1 MSSLLE
7 EAIVDAKA
15 LKEAALKNAENVV
28 LEKYSGEVKKALDTL
43 LEQEELEEGGEDETL
58 TEFTDDVPYAFQNE
72 ELDEAP
78 EDEIVEIDFDALKTR
93 LEEEDEVVEEEDL
106 NDALEMADDM
116 AGGDPLDQMADRDAE
131 EDAAELGA
139 TPVEPLEEG
148 KDRFIIMKSSRALD
162 DGKAQP
168 SNAYSNPTTTKK
180 AGVKAGH
187 VYDSKEAAEK
197 DAKKLGDVNPVG
209 FAVVKL
215 AAEDLD
221 EDIDLS
227 GLFIEELVEEL
238 VVDMIPRPQGW
249 SSVNS
254 ANNSVEQANNDAM
267 EAAVQAH
274 LEEQDEEEMQEE
286 TAPDVVCD
294 HGLYESQIS
303 ELTESNRELRALI
316 VEAKDQLTKLNL
328 DNAKL
333 VYQNKALN
341 SASLNERQ
349 KAQIVEAVQSA
360 NSVEEASMIFETIQN
375 AVGSTPDQRTRPQT
389 LREAVQRPTSLLIN
403 SKRNNEA
410 TKDPTMGRMLRL
422 AGLNK

>member
-72 ELDEAP
+72 ELDAP
-78 EDEIVEIDFDALKTR
+78 EDDEIVEIDFDALKAR
-93 LEEEDEVVEEEDL
+93 LEKEDEVVEEEDL

-116 AGGDPLDQMADRDAE
+116 AGGEMAPELEASAE

-139 TPVEPLEEG
+139 EPVEPLEEG

-168 SNAYSNPTTTKK
+168 SNAYSNPATTKK

-197 DAKKLGDVNPVG
+197 DAKKLGDANPVG
-209 FAVVKL
+209 FTVVKL
-215 AAEDLD
+215 ASKDLD
-221 EDIDLS
+221 EDLDLS
-227 GLFIEELVEEL
+227 GLFIEELIEEL
-238 VVDMIPRPQGW
+238 VVDMDTSPAGF
-249 SSVNS
+249 SSLGG
-254 ANNSVEQANNDAM
+254 AENSVMQANNDAI
-267 EAAVQAH
+267 AAAKEAH
-274 LEEQDEEEMQEE
+274 LEEEEEEE
-286 TAPDVVCD
+286 IEEDTAPDVVPVEL
-294 HGLYESQIS
+294 HEAKIS

-316 VEAKDQLTKLNL
+316 VEARDQLTKLNL

-375 AVGSTPDQRTRPQT
+375 AVGNTPDQRTRPQT

-410 TKDPTMGRMLRL
+410 TKDPAMGRMLRL

>member
-43 LEQEELEEGGEDETL
+43 LEQEELEEGGEDEAL

-72 ELDEAP
+72 ELDALE
-78 EDEIVEIDFDALKTR
+78 EDEIVEIDFDALKAR
-93 LEEEDEVVEEEDL
+93 LEKEDEVVEEEDL

-116 AGGDPLDQMADRDAE
+116 AGGEMAPELEASAE
-131 EDAAELGA
+131 EDTAELGA
-139 TPVEPLEEG
+139 EPVEPLEEG

-168 SNAYSNPTTTKK
+168 SNAYSNPATTKK

-197 DAKKLGDVNPVG
+197 DAKKLGDANPVG
-209 FAVVKL
+209 FTVVKL
-215 AAEDLD
+215 ASKDLD
-221 EDIDLS
+221 EDLDLS
-227 GLFIEELVEEL
+227 GLFIEELIEEL
-238 VVDMIPRPQGW
+238 VVDMDTSPAGF
-249 SSVNS
+249 SSLGG
-254 ANNSVEQANNDAM
+254 AYNSVMQANNDAI
-267 EAAVQAH
+267 AAAKEAH
-274 LEEQDEEEMQEE
+274 LEEEEEEE
-286 TAPDVVCD
+286 IEEDTAPDVVPVEL
-294 HGLYESQIS
+294 HEAKIS
-303 ELTESNRELRALI
+303 KLTESNRELRALI

-375 AVGSTPDQRTRPQT
+375 AVGNTPDQRTRPQT

-410 TKDPTMGRMLRL
+410 TKDPAMGRMLRL

>member
-7 EAIVDAKA
+7 EAIVDARA
-15 LKEAALKNAENVV
+15 LKEAALKNAENIV
-28 LEKYSGEVKKALDTL
+28 LEKYSGEVRKALDTL
-43 LEQEELEEGGEDETL
+43 LEQEEPAAEDDTL
-58 TEFTDDVPYAFQNE
+58 TEFTDEVPYAFQNE
-72 ELDEAP
+72 ELDAP
-78 EDEIVEIDFDALKTR
+78 EDDEIVEFDFNALKAR

-116 AGGDPLDQMADRDAE
+116 AGGEMAPELEASAE

-139 TPVEPLEEG
+139 EPVEPLEEG
-148 KDRFIIMKSSRALD
+148 KDRFIIMKRTRALD

-168 SNAYSNPTTTKK
+168 SNAYSHPTTTKK

-215 AAEDLD
+215 ASKDLD
-221 EDIDLS
+221 EDLDLS
-227 GLFIEELVEEL
+227 GLFIEELIEEL
-238 VVDMIPRPQGW
+238 VVDMDTSPAGF
-249 SSVNS
+249 SSLGG
-254 ANNSVEQANNDAM
+254 AYNSVMQANNDAI
-267 EAAVQAH
+267 AAAKEAH
-274 LEEQDEEEMQEE
+274 LEEEEEEE
-286 TAPDVVCD
+286 IEEDTAPDVVPVEL
-294 HGLYESQIS
+294 HETKIS

-375 AVGSTPDQRTRPQT
+375 AVGNTPDQRTRPQT

-403 SKRNNEA
+403 SNKRNNEA
-410 TKDPTMGRMLRL
+410 TKDPAMGRMLRL